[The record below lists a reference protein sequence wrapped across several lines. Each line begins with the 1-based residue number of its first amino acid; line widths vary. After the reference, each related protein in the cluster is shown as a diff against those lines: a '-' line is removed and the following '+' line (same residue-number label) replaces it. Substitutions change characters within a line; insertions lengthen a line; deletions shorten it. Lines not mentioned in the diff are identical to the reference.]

1 MSRVPPPAASN
12 LPGGPEPD
20 PAPLGGVEVAPGVR
34 VGADVLRFSFSRS
47 AGPGGQ
53 NVNKLSTKAELRV
66 RLIDLP
72 IPHRAL
78 VRLRAS
84 AGSRVT
90 EAGELILVA
99 QSERS
104 QHANRENCLEKLR
117 ELVVRAMVEP
127 KVRRKTKPSR
137 GSVERRIREKKSRS
151 KIKKDRRGED

>member
-1 MSRVPPPAASN
+1 MFMKCDGRIGLVRHGLFVAAWERAVMIHYS
-12 LPGGPEPD
+12 
-20 PAPLGGVEVAPGVR
+20 VAP
-34 VGADVLRFSFSRS
+34 DVLQFAFSRS

-53 NVNKLSTKAELRV
+53 NVNKLATKAELRV

-78 VRLRAS
+78 VRLRDL

-90 EAGELILVA
+90 DAGELILVA

-104 QHANRENCLEKLR
+104 QSRNREICLEKLR
-117 ELVVRAMVEP
+117 ELLIRALVEP
-127 KVRRKTKPSR
+127 KVRRKTKPTR

-151 KIKKDRRGED
+151 QIKRDRRSDD

>member
-1 MSRVPPPAASN
+1 MSRLPPESN
-12 LPGGPEPD
+12 APGFGEPD
-20 PAPLGGVEVAPGVR
+20 PAPLGGIEIAPGVR
-34 VGADVLRFSFSRS
+34 VGGDVLRLSYSRS

-66 RLIDLP
+66 WLRELP

-78 VRLRAS
+78 ARLRAF

-90 EAGELILVA
+90 DAGELLLVA

-104 QHANRENCLEKLR
+104 QTRNREICLEKLR

-151 KIKKDRRGED
+151 QVKRDRRGEE